1 MVYLAELLVVMTDEL
16 KIVRI
21 RACIV
26 PRVHRHKHLDDDAFL
41 ASLSRSRKA
50 TVSRADAPGCRPVET
65 LKIVSGQPAHA
76 SQWPL
81 SKKVV
86 ATVCPLH
93 FDTKSEQSDCNKSR
107 VR

>member
-65 LKIVSGQPAHA
+65 LKNRLRTTCACLA
-76 SQWPL
+76 
-81 SKKVV
+81 V
-86 ATVCPLH
+86 A
-93 FDTKSEQSDCNKSR
+93 SEQESCRDSMPSSL
-107 VR
+107 